1 MIPVFS
7 VIGHS
12 KTGKTTFIRDISKG
26 LRYRGYKVAVIKHD
40 PQDHGNVDREGS
52 DTSIFFEE
60 GSSAVVLSSAS
71 RLTIFRRVDEDTPP
85 EEIVPL
91 LGSVDCVI
99 LEGYK
104 EWRYPKIEIWSAE
117 KGEVKTNA
125 DLLMAVV
132 CHDEDE
138 RSILLTSHPKNIS
151 VFCKDDLKNIL
162 DFIEK
167 KVLRGSGK
175 GGKQEGNG

>member
-1 MIPVFS
+1 MMPIFS
-7 VIGHS
+7 VIGHT
-12 KTGKTTFIRDISKG
+12 KTGKTTIIRDIVRG
-26 LRYRGYKVAVIKHD
+26 LRSRDYKVAVIKHD

-52 DTSIFFEE
+52 DTSVFFEE

-85 EEIVPL
+85 EDIIPL

-104 EWRYPKIEIWSAE
+104 GWEYPKIEIWSAE

-125 DLLMAVV
+125 DLLMAII
-132 CHDEDE
+132 CHDVHEK
-138 RSILLTSHPKNIS
+138 SLLLTSRPKNIS
-151 VFCKDDLKNIL
+151 IFSIDELNNIL
-162 DFIEK
+162 DFIEE

-175 GGKQEGNG
+175 GGE